1 MMKKNLITSWALCTL
16 LLLSKDCFPQIDIND
31 LRKINIGVD
40 LFSSRNNIKK
50 LFATKGNLYKY
61 ESFSGVYTLDF
72 EKSIF
77 NKCENANFS
86 FLYVYDTLSEMK
98 IKWNYLFNEKS
109 NESRGFIQSLEKI
122 LSDLS
127 LRNSEIKLQKTYSNL
142 SLKKIKSLIDK
153 IDSVL
158 KSKHEKNNFDIYSGT
173 NVYFCN
179 FNSNDQRIL
188 LLDVS
193 VWHGI
198 HSWSGEKP
206 PASISM
212 QINISLTTPEFVG
225 YRSKYGMYGTASYVN
240 DQKSIDLIFKN
251 GVYSLPVKLN
261 NILSL
266 DFVLDLGASDV
277 SISPDVFLVLYKS
290 GTIKESDFIGE
301 QRYQFADGSTSKSSV
316 FNLSKLIIGDI
327 ELNNVRASVSNNINS
342 PLLLG
347 QSALKKLPS
356 YKIDNQNSKLII
368 E

>member
-1 MMKKNLITSWALCTL
+1 MNKSKKIYCAICSL
-16 LLLSKDCFPQIDIND
+16 LVFSNACFSQIDIND
-31 LRKINIGVD
+31 LKKINIGVD
-40 LFSSRNNIKK
+40 LFTSRNDIKK
-50 LFATKGNLYKY
+50 LFTTKGHLYKY
-61 ESFSGVYTLDF
+61 ESFSGVYILDF

-98 IKWNYLFNEKS
+98 IKLSYLFNEIN
-109 NESRGFIQSLEKI
+109 NESRGLCNRWKNYLTDISH
-122 LSDLS
+122 S
-127 LRNSEIKLQKTYSNL
+127 NSEIKLQKTYSNL
-142 SLKKIKSLIDK
+142 NLKKIQSLIDK
-153 IDSVL
+153 IDSIH
-158 KSKHEKNNFDIYSGT
+158 KSKYEKDNFGIYSGS
-173 NVYFCN
+173 NVYFCD
-179 FNSNDQRIL
+179 FNPNDRRIL
-188 LLDVS
+188 LLDVF

-212 QINISLTTPEFVG
+212 QISISLTTPEFMD
-225 YRSKYGMYGTASYVN
+225 YRSKYGMYGTASYVY

-261 NILSL
+261 NVLSL
-266 DFVLDLGASDV
+266 DFILDLGASDV

-301 QRYQFADGSTSKSSV
+301 EKYQFADGSTSKSSV
-316 FNLSKLIIGDI
+316 FNLSKLVIGDI
-327 ELNNVRASVSNNINS
+327 ELNNVRASISNNINS

-356 YKIDNQNSKLII
+356 YKIDNQNSKLIV